1 MTFWNGVLWLHLL
14 AMAFFVGGQI
24 MLGAILV
31 PVLRGA
37 EDRGP
42 LRAAARRFGIG
53 TVIAVAVL
61 VVTGAGMASHSHLW
75 GDSTLQ
81 VKLGLV
87 VLLGV
92 LIAAH
97 LRRPALHVLDAA
109 ILLISL
115 TIVWLGIVVAGL

>member
-14 AMAFFVGGQI
+14 AMAFFVGGQL
-24 MLGAILV
+24 MLGAVVV

-37 EDRGP
+37 QDRGP

-53 TVIAVAVL
+53 TLVAVAVL
-61 VVTGAGMASHSHLW
+61 VLTGAALASHRHRW

-87 VLLGV
+87 VLVGL

-97 LRRPALHVLDAA
+97 MRRPELHVLDAA
-109 ILLISL
+109 ILVVSL
-115 TIVWLGIVVAGL
+115 AIVYLGIVVAGS